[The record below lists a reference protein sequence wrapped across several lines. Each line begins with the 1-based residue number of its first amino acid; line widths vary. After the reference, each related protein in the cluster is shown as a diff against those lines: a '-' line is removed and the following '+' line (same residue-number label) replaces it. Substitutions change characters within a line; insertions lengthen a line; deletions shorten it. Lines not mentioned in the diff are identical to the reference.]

1 MSHTLT
7 NVLVHVVFATKNRE
21 KRLTAAVRARL
32 HAYLA
37 AAVEDEGGCAYIVNG
52 GLEHVHLLVR
62 LAPSRSL
69 SDLMRLVKTNSS
81 RWMRQEFDPHFGWQR
96 GYSAFSVSHS
106 QFAAVHGYIAKQE
119 EHHRRF
125 NYEDELVSLLKR
137 NEMEFDERY
146 LWEPLKGAE

>member
-1 MSHTLT
+1 LSHTFA

-21 KRLTAAVRARL
+21 KRLTAAVRDRL

-37 AAVEDEGGCAYIVNG
+37 SVVKAEGGCVYTVNG
-52 GLEHVHLLVR
+52 GLEHVHLLLR

-81 RWMRQEFDPHFGWQR
+81 RWMRQELDPHFGWQR

-119 EHHRRF
+119 EHHRRRTF
-125 NYEDELVSLLKR
+125 EEELVSLLKK
-137 NEMEFDERY
+137 NEIAFEEKY
-146 LWEPLKGAE
+146 LWGRD

>member
-21 KRLTAAVRARL
+21 KRLTAAVRNRL
-32 HAYLA
+32 HAYLI
-37 AAVEDEGGCAYIVNG
+37 AVVKAEGGCAYIVNG
-52 GLEHVHLLVR
+52 GLEHVHMLLR

-81 RWMRQEFDPHFGWQR
+81 RWMRLELDPHFGWQR

-106 QFAAVHGYIAKQE
+106 QFAVVHGYIAKQE
-119 EHHRRF
+119 EHHRRGT
-125 NYEDELVSLLKR
+125 YEEELVSLLKR
-137 NEMEFDERY
+137 NEIEFEEQY
-146 LWEPLKGAE
+146 LWGRD